1 MELITL
7 LCAVLMIISIT
18 YTVTKAKKKEYSGVY
33 LGVVCLTLLAV
44 FLLGIQYYNYF
55 KIN

>member
-33 LGVVCLTLLAV
+33 LGVVCLTLSAV